1 MAASNEVT
9 AKFSVDISNLKKNIQ
24 EANRNIRL
32 ANAEFKAAAAGMDNW
47 RTSSEGLSAKIGQL
61 KSVLTSQKSVLES
74 LKQQYEQ
81 VAAEQGANSK
91 GAQELAIKIA
101 NQQAAVNQTTQDLN
115 KYEKELGNVEKA
127 EALAAKNGKT
137 VEENLRDLGN
147 EAKETGEKV
156 EKSSEGYS
164 VLKGAMANLVSQGIL
179 FAASAMKELAKET
192 WESVKAAAA
201 FADEI
206 NTLSAQTGLSTETLQ
221 EYKYMEDLI
230 DVSTETMTGS
240 MAKLIRN
247 MANAQKGTGD
257 AAAAFEALGI
267 SVTDANGELRS
278 NQDVFNEAID
288 ALGKMENETQ
298 RDAYAMQIFGRS
310 AQDLNPLI
318 EAGGEKIAALA
329 QEAHDMG
336 YVLDSE
342 ALDSLNETQDAL
354 DRLSKVAEG
363 AKNSIVAGLG
373 PVVSSVLEPLA
384 GAVAD
389 LPAALKSGDFSGIFD
404 TFRGVFEGAIQTA
417 QDEGPAFIK
426 AGINLVRQIAEG
438 ILGETPVMLET
449 SALLL
454 EAAMDGLSEN
464 LPQFIAFIPPL
475 LQQLFAVL
483 INQAPALLKA
493 GNGLALALIKSIAGN
508 LLPTILQGLP
518 GFIKTI
524 ADAALESAPEF
535 LQAGQDFLTAIL
547 EGIQTALPLL
557 LEAIPQIIETI
568 MGLLEQG
575 LPLIISAAVVMFTGV
590 VDALPQIV
598 QMLIRNVPILITTA
612 TNILVQSLPL
622 IIEAAVTMLKG
633 IIQALPTIARL
644 LVADL
649 PMLVSVITQ
658 TLIANL
664 PLIISAALELLFGI
678 CMAMNELVPELV
690 KQAPELVKAIVK
702 GIEES
707 AGSMKEAG
715 DNLVKGLWQGISGA
729 KDWIKGKLTEW
740 VGDVVGFVK
749 DLFGVHSPSTVFE
762 KEIGFQLPAGA
773 ALGVK
778 KNTKALTSALRNMA
792 SEAVEATNL
801 SPYVSGAKAAIGSAV
816 YAGAPA
822 AASGGN
828 VTKVTNNTFN
838 QYNTSPKALS
848 RLEIY
853 RQTNNQFNFA
863 MGGA

>member
-1 MAASNEVT
+1 MPNNNET
-9 AKFSVDISNLKKNIQ
+9 TTRWKVDISELKKSMQ
-24 EANRNIRL
+24 DAQRQVRL

-47 RTSSEGLSAKIGQL
+47 RLSSDGLTAKITQL
-61 KSVLTSQKSVLES
+61 KTVLTSQKTVLEA
-74 LKQQYEQ
+74 LKQQYAA
-81 VAAEQGANSK
+81 VAAEQGEDSK
-91 GAQELAIKIA
+91 AAQELAIKIA
-101 NQQAAVNQTTQDLN
+101 NQQAAVNST
-115 KYEKELGNVEKA
+115 EKSLKDYDKQLKDVGEAEK
-127 EALAAKNGKT
+127 LAAKNGKS
-137 VEENLRDLGN
+137 VEENLKSLGN
-147 EAKETGEKV
+147 EAEDTGKKV
-156 EKSSEGYS
+156 EKSSEGFT
-164 VLKGAMANLVSQGIL
+164 VLKGAMADLVSKGIQ

-192 WESVKAAAA
+192 WESVKASAA

-230 DVSTETMTGS
+230 DVSTDTLTGS

-267 SVTDANGELRS
+267 SVTDSNGELRN

-288 ALGKMENETQ
+288 ALGRMENETQ
-298 RDAYAMQIFGRS
+298 RDAYAMQIFGKS

-318 EAGGEKIAALA
+318 TAGSEKIAALA

-342 ALDSLNETQDAL
+342 TLDGLNNTQDAL

-373 PVVSSVLEPLA
+373 PVVSSVFEPLA

-389 LPAALKSGDFSGIFD
+389 LPAALKSGDFSGIFE
-404 TFRGVFEGAIQTA
+404 TFKGIFDGAIETA
-417 QDEGPAFIK
+417 KDKGPEFVK
-426 AGINLVRQIAEG
+426 AGISLVRQIAEG

-449 SALLL
+449 SALIL

-475 LQQLFAVL
+475 LQQLFTVL

-493 GNGLALALIKSIAGN
+493 GNGLALSLIKSITGN

-524 ADAALESAPEF
+524 ADAAIEAAPEF
-535 LQAGQDFLTAIL
+535 LRAGQDMLMAIL
-547 EGIQTALPLL
+547 DGIQAALPLL
-557 LEAIPQIIETI
+557 LEAIPQIVETI
-568 MGLLEQG
+568 TGLLEQG
-575 LPLIISAAVVMFTGV
+575 LPLIISAAVVLFTGII
-590 VDALPQIV
+590 DALPDIV
-598 QMLIRNVPILITTA
+598 QLLIQNVPILITTA

-622 IIEAAVTMLKG
+622 IIDAAVTMLKG
-633 IIQALPTIARL
+633 IIQALPTIIRL

-649 PMLVSVITQ
+649 PMLVNAITM
-658 TLIANL
+658 TLIANT
-664 PLIISAALELLFGI
+664 PLILSAALELLAGI
-678 CMAMNELVPELV
+678 TMAIVELVPELI
-690 KQAPELVKAIVK
+690 KQAPELVTAIVQ
-702 GIEES
+702 GIMS
-707 AGSMKEAG
+707 SMDSMKEVG
-715 DNLVKGLWQGISGA
+715 DNLVKGLWEGISSA
-729 KDWIKGKLTEW
+729 KDWLKGKLTGW
-740 VGDVVGFVK
+740 VGDVTNFLK
-749 DLFGVHSPSTVFE
+749 DLFGVHSPSTVME
-762 KEIGFQLPAGA
+762 NEIGVELPAGA
-773 ALGVK
+773 AVGVR
-778 KNTKALTSALRNMA
+778 KNTKVLTAALRDM
-792 SEAVEATNL
+792 SREAVEASSL
-801 SPYVSGAKAAIGSAV
+801 SPYVSGAKAAIGSGV
-816 YAGAPA
+816 YGAAPA
-822 AASGGN
+822 VASAGM
-828 VTKVTNNTFN
+828 TKVTNNTFN

>member
-81 VAAEQGANSK
+81 VAAEQGANSR

-147 EAKETGEKV
+147 EAKETGDKV
-156 EKSSEGYS
+156 EKSSEGFT
-164 VLKGAMANLVSQGIL
+164 VLKGAMANLVSQGIQ

-342 ALDSLNETQDAL
+342 ALDSLNETQDAF

-373 PVVSSVLEPLA
+373 PVVSSVFEPLA

-389 LPAALKSGDFSGIFD
+389 LPAALKSGDFSGIFE
-404 TFRGVFEGAIQTA
+404 TVKGVFEGAIQTA
-417 QDEGPAFIK
+417 QEQGPTFVK
-426 AGINLVRQIAEG
+426 AGISLVRQIAEG

-449 SALLL
+449 SAMIL

-464 LPQFIAFIPPL
+464 LPQFIAFIQPF
-475 LQQLFAVL
+475 LQQIFAVL
-483 INQAPALLKA
+483 INQAPVLLKS
-493 GNGLALALIKSIAGN
+493 GNGLALSLIKSIIGN

-524 ADAALESAPEF
+524 ADAAIEAAPEF
-535 LQAGQDFLTAIL
+535 LQAGQDFLMAIL
-547 EGIQTALPLL
+547 DGIQVALPLL
-557 LEAIPQIIETI
+557 LEAIPQIVETI

-575 LPLIISAAVVMFTGV
+575 LPLIISAAVVLFMGI
-590 VDALPQIV
+590 VDALPAIV
-598 QMLIRNVPILITTA
+598 QLLIQNVPILITTA
-612 TNILVQSLPL
+612 TNILVQALPL
-622 IIEAAVTMLKG
+622 IIDAAITMLKG
-633 IIQALPTIARL
+633 IIQALPTIIRL

-649 PMLVSVITQ
+649 PALISAITQ

-664 PLIISAALELLFGI
+664 PLIIAAAFELLFGI
-678 CMAMNELVPELV
+678 CTAMNELVPELI
-690 KQAPELVKAIVK
+690 KQAPELVDAIVK
-702 GIEES
+702 GIMES
-707 AGSMKEAG
+707 MGSMKKVG
-715 DNLVKGLWQGISGA
+715 DSLVQGLWQGISGA

-773 ALGVK
+773 AVGVQ

-792 SEAVEATNL
+792 SEAMEASSL

-822 AASGGN
+822 AASGS

-863 MGGA
+863 MQGA

>member
-61 KSVLTSQKSVLES
+61 KSVLTSQKSVLEN

-81 VAAEQGANSK
+81 VAAEQGVNSR

-164 VLKGAMANLVSQGIL
+164 VLKGAMANLVSQGIQ

-404 TFRGVFEGAIQTA
+404 TFRGVFEGAIETA
-417 QDEGPAFIK
+417 KDKGPEFVK
-426 AGINLVRQIAEG
+426 AGISLVRQIAEG

-449 SALLL
+449 SALIL

-475 LQQLFAVL
+475 LQQLFTVL

-493 GNGLALALIKSIAGN
+493 GNGLALSLIKSITGN

-524 ADAALESAPEF
+524 ADAAIDAAPEF
-535 LQAGQDFLTAIL
+535 LQAGQDMLMAIL
-547 EGIQTALPLL
+547 DGIRAALPLL
-557 LEAIPQIIETI
+557 LEAIPQIVETI
-568 MGLLEQG
+568 TGLLEQG
-575 LPLIISAAVVMFTGV
+575 LPLIISAAVVLFTGII
-590 VDALPQIV
+590 DALPQIV
-598 QMLIRNVPILITTA
+598 QMLIQNVPILITTA

-622 IIEAAVTMLKG
+622 IIDAAVTMLKG
-633 IIQALPTIARL
+633 IIQALPTIIRL

-649 PMLVSVITQ
+649 PMLINAITM
-658 TLIANL
+658 TLISNL

-702 GIEES
+702 GLEES

-740 VGDVVGFVK
+740 VGDVVGFVE

-773 ALGVK
+773 AVGVR

-792 SEAVEATNL
+792 SEAVEAANL

-853 RQTNNQFNFA
+853 RLTNNQFNFA

>member
-164 VLKGAMANLVSQGIL
+164 VLKGAMANLVSQGIQ

-298 RDAYAMQIFGRS
+298 RDAYAMQIFGKS

-318 EAGGEKIAALA
+318 TAGSEKIAALA